1 MKDVRWLA
9 AVMLVGGC
17 MHGDSRE
24 VDDPVTKAE
33 KDSHESFNDQAL
45 KGAALY
51 TQHCAKCHGV
61 LGEGTKKAPR
71 VVDMDKGA
79 LSLNP
84 PPAAEKRTMQF
95 VTVADVAK
103 FVVTN
108 MPGKDP
114 GKLSEDDY
122 FRILAFDLK
131 ANMVK
136 VGNEHLDMARAETL
150 TIPLEA
156 DQQKGEDRPVSLR

>member
-1 MKDVRWLA
+1 MRHLRWLA
-9 AVMLVGGC
+9 VVVFAGC
-17 MHGDSRE
+17 MQRE
-24 VDDPVTKAE
+24 TRDDETKAE
-33 KDSHESFNDQAL
+33 RDQHESFNDQAL
-45 KGAALY
+45 KGAGLY
-51 TQHCAKCHGV
+51 TANCAKCHGV

-84 PPAAEKRTMQF
+84 PAEAKKRTMQF

-103 FVVTN
+103 FVVAN
-108 MPGKDP
+108 MPADDA

-131 ANMVK
+131 ANGAK
-136 VGNEHLDMARAETL
+136 VGNEHLDMARAANL
-150 TIPLEA
+150 VIPREG
-156 DQQKGEDRPVSLR
+156 DQLKGEERPSTSMR